1 MKYIRTLVVVL
12 FLLSIIGYGT
22 LRFYDEKY
30 SDKIAPTI
38 TVDEDAIE
46 ASVED
51 AEETLLEGVTARDDR
66 DGDLTDRIAIESI
79 GDFLSDGSRKITY
92 VVCDSANN
100 VGRASRT
107 LTYSD
112 YKPPQFACETALR
125 FPADKELDI
134 LEYLTASDVLDGDL
148 TGRIRLT
155 HGYIYTEPS
164 AGTYELGYQVSNSAG
179 DVSNIDL
186 VVDIY
191 DVEGIAY
198 TPVINLN
205 QYVCYVEKGKKINPY
220 QYIEDVAI
228 GSRIYEPVKSKTAS
242 PIEEGEAVS
251 GLFGNLSN
259 RGADDKLLETLYS
272 QDIYIDN
279 QVDTKETGTYT
290 ITYKVTT
297 QDGYTGTARLF
308 IVVCD

>member
-1 MKYIRTLVVVL
+1 MKYIRTLVIVL

-30 SDKIAPTI
+30 SDKTAPKI
-38 TVDEDAIE
+38 TVETDTIE
-46 ASVED
+46 VSVED
-51 AEETLLEGVTARDDR
+51 ADETLLEGVTARDAR
-66 DGDLTDRIAIESI
+66 DGDLTDQIAIENI
-79 GDFLSDGSRKITY
+79 GAFMSDGSREITY

-112 YKPPQFACETALR
+112 YKSPQFACETPLR

-134 LEYLTASDVLDGDL
+134 LEYLTASDALDGDL

-164 AGTYELGYQVSNSAG
+164 EGNYELGYQVSNSAG
-179 DVSNIDL
+179 DVSNIEL
-186 VVDIY
+186 TVEIY
-191 DVEGIAY
+191 GTEDVAY
-198 TPVINLN
+198 TPVINLSK
-205 QYVCYVEKGKKINPY
+205 YVCYVRKGKSIDPY
-220 QYIEDVAI
+220 KYIKDVTI
-228 GSRIYEPVKSKTAS
+228 GSRVYKPVKSETAS
-242 PIEEGEAVS
+242 PIGEGEEVF

-259 RGADDKLLETLYS
+259 RGTDDNLLETLYN

-279 QVDTKETGTYT
+279 QVNTKETGSYT
-290 ITYKVTT
+290 ITYKITT

-308 IVVCD
+308 VVVCE